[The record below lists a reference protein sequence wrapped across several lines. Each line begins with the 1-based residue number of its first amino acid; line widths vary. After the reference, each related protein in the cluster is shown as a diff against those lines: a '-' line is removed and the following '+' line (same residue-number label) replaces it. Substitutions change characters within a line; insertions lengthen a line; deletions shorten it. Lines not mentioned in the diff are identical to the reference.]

1 MMVLARFLPRDERF
15 FDYFNQIATNAAE
28 TAALL
33 LDLVENYTDVK
44 EKVKRLSKLEQR
56 GDEITH
62 QIFNALDRTF
72 VTPLDREDIRNLA
85 STIDDFVDA
94 IEDVAYRMWIYRIEQ
109 PSEPARVLARL
120 INEQARNLA
129 EAVPMMERPKNSEK
143 LKRLIVTINEQ
154 ENEADDVFFG
164 ALATLYDGATDIP
177 SLVKAIRWGELY
189 QELEEATDRG
199 EDVANTL
206 EGIMLKN
213 A

>member
-1 MMVLARFLPRDERF
+1 MVLARFLPRDERF
-15 FDYFNQIATNAAE
+15 YDYFNQAASNAAE
-28 TAALL
+28 AASLL
-33 LDLVENYTDVK
+33 LDLIEDYSDVK
-44 EKVKRLSKLEQR
+44 QKVKRLSQVEQR

-62 QIFNALDRTF
+62 QIFNALNRTF

-94 IEDVAYRMWIYRIEQ
+94 IEDVAYRMWIYRIDQ
-109 PSEPARVLARL
+109 PSEPARALVQL
-120 INEQARNLA
+120 ISAQARNLA
-129 EAVPMMERPKNSEK
+129 EAVPKMERMKDSAE
-143 LKRLIVTINEQ
+143 LKRLIVAINAQ

-164 ALATLYDGATDIP
+164 ALSTLYDGVTDVP
-177 SLVKAIRWGELY
+177 ALVKAIRWGELY